1 MMPDKAAESGRPL
14 RDATRLSGLGV
25 KRPLVPVV
33 LALMVGLVAGA
44 WGLRIPGVWLAAGL
58 AGLLALLVLLRGGG
72 PVPGSKGQ
80 DRQGPENPPEPGPD
94 TSPES

>member
-1 MMPDKAAESGRPL
+1 MMPDKATDTGRPL
-14 RDATRLSGLGV
+14 RDATKLSGIGV

-58 AGLLALLVLLRGGG
+58 AGLLALLVLLRGCG
-72 PVPGSKGQ
+72 PVSGSK
-80 DRQGPENPPEPGPD
+80 DRGRKASDEPAESGPK
-94 TSPES
+94 

>member
-14 RDATRLSGLGV
+14 RDATRLSGVGV

-33 LALMVGLVAGA
+33 VALIVGLVAGA

-58 AGLLALLVLLRGGG
+58 AGLLALLVLLRGCG
-72 PVPGSKGQ
+72 PVQGSK
-80 DRQGPENPPEPGPD
+80 DRGRKVSDEPAEPD
-94 TSPES
+94 PK